1 MAWGGTE
8 MPQITIDGKSYEV
21 PTGSNLLEAVLGLGL
36 DLPYFCWHPA
46 MGSVGSCRQCA
57 MLQFQNEDDDRGRLV
72 MACMTPV
79 SDGMLLSLSNEKAVD
94 FRSDVIEALMTNH
107 PHDCPVCAEGGEC
120 HLQDMTVMSGHRERR
135 YEGLKNT
142 HQNQYLGPLINH
154 EMNRCIACYRCVRYY
169 RDYAGGTDLA
179 ALGSHDH
186 VYFGRHEDGVLESE
200 FAGNLVEVCPT
211 GVFTDKSLVNDY
223 TRKWDLQSAPS
234 ICTGCGMGCNT
245 TPGERYGRLKRVH
258 NRYHHEVNGYFLCD
272 RGRFGG
278 TFVNSDKRLTKA
290 GRKGA
295 DGKFVPLTT
304 EQAHAALVELC
315 AVQGAIVGVG
325 SPRASLE
332 SNWLLREAVGAE
344 NFSSGLGAEA
354 DAVYAIV
361 DALRLGGV
369 PSATLPEIEAADLVI
384 ILGED
389 VTQTAPRIALAL
401 RQSVRNKGL
410 QMAANIGVQYWQD
423 TAVRNIS
430 QNERS
435 PLVQLQSASTRLD
448 DVTSHALG
456 LAPNDI
462 ARLGLALAHALGE
475 GDPIAGLTGEQ
486 QAWIDAVVGL
496 FAHAERPLIIS
507 GSGAH
512 NADVVAAARALS
524 VASSRMNANTRV
536 VYAVPECNSLGSALL
551 DPGGLS
557 MQALADKA
565 RTGDIETL
573 IVMENDLW
581 RRAPRETVDALLSH
595 VPNVVVMDVV
605 ESATADYASLVLP
618 VASYAEAE
626 GTLVS
631 SEGRAQRFFPPMQC
645 PDERAPSWHWLRNAT
660 DRGRT
665 MGLAS
670 LSHLDDVLAALADD
684 MPALAGAVTAAPGAG
699 YRDRIGLKAARQPIR
714 YSGRTAMYADKTMH
728 EPKTRVDEDSSLNY
742 SMEGDNHGLPS
753 ALRPFVW
760 DPGWNSNQSLHKF
773 QDEIGGALTGGS
785 AGTRLIEP
793 GDGSLAATIVPPS
806 AFEPRLESFCLTP
819 QYQIFGSDELS
830 LHADSIADMVGLP
843 VVRVA
848 IGDAQRLGVTTH
860 DGLAVIIDEVAV
872 KCALAIDARVPEGTL
887 GYTVGHPATLAL
899 QSGQYVK
906 VECLPNFC
914 RKPEVIARDGVAAH
928 G

>member
-1 MAWGGTE
+1 

-21 PTGSNLLEAVLGLGL
+21 PAGSNLLEAVLGLGL

-57 MLQFQNEDDDRGRLV
+57 MLQFQNEADERGRLV

-94 FRSDVIEALMTNH
+94 FRADVIEALMTNH

-234 ICTGCGMGCNT
+234 VCTGCGVGCNT
-245 TPGERYGRLKRVH
+245 TPGERYGRLKRIH

-278 TFVNSDKRLTKA
+278 VFVNSEKRLTRA

-295 DGKFVPLTT
+295 DGKFMPLTT
-304 EQAHAALVELC
+304 EQAHAELEALC
-315 AVQGAIVGVG
+315 AVEGTVAGIG
-325 SPRASLE
+325 SPRASVE
-332 SNWLLREAVGAE
+332 SNWVLRQAVGAE
-344 NFSSGLGAEA
+344 NFSAGLGSEA
-354 DAVYAIV
+354 DAVHAIV
-361 DALRLGGV
+361 EALRFGGV
-369 PSATLPEIEAADLVI
+369 ASATLPEIEAADLVV

-423 TAVRNIS
+423 TAVRNIA
-430 QNERS
+430 QYERS

-448 DVTSHALG
+448 DITSHGLG
-456 LAPNDI
+456 LAPTDI
-462 ARLGLALAHALGE
+462 ARVGFALAHALGE
-475 GDPIAGLTGEQ
+475 GPSVTDLTSEQ
-486 QAWIDAVVGL
+486 QAWVDSVSAL
-496 FAHAERPLIIS
+496 FAQAERPLIIS

-512 NADVVAAARALS
+512 NADVVAAARVLAL
-524 VASSRMNANTRV
+524 ASSRTNNRTRV
-536 VYAVPECNSLGSALL
+536 VYAAPECNSLGSALL
-551 DPGGLS
+551 DP
-557 MQALADKA
+557 AAPTIAELAERA
-565 RTGDIETL
+565 RAGDIQTL

-581 RRAPRETVDALLSH
+581 RRAPSAIVDTLLAH
-595 VPNVVVMDVV
+595 VPSVVVMDVV
-605 ESATADYASLVLP
+605 ETATADYASLVVP
-618 VASYAEAE
+618 VASYAESE
-626 GTLVS
+626 GTLVN

-645 PDERAPSWHWLRNAT
+645 PDERPPSWQWLRGVT
-660 DRGRT
+660 QRGCAAELP
-665 MGLAS
+665 GLVYV
-670 LSHLDDVLAALADD
+670 DDVLAAIAND
-684 MPALAGAVTAAPGAG
+684 MPALAGVVTAAPGAG
-699 YRDRIGLKAARQPIR
+699 YRDPIGLKAARQPIR
-714 YSGRTAMYADKTMH
+714 YSGRTAMYANKTMH

-773 QDEIGGALTGGS
+773 QEEIGGAMKGGS

-793 GDGSLAATIVPPS
+793 SGTGAAADIQPPRV
-806 AFEPRLESFCLTP
+806 FEPQPGTFYLTP
-819 QYQIFGSDELS
+819 HYQLFGSEELS
-830 LHADSIADMVGLP
+830 VHAEAVAEMVGLP
-843 VVRVA
+843 VARLA
-848 IGDAQRLGVTTH
+848 PKDAQKIGLIES
-860 DGLAVIIDEVAV
+860 DGVAV
-872 KCALAIDARVPEGTL
+872 MADGVAVNCALVIDPRVPEGTL
-887 GYTVGHPATLAL
+887 GYTVGHPAALAL
-899 QSGQYVK
+899 QSGRYLR
-906 VECLPNFC
+906 VERLPGFC
-914 RKPEVIARDGVAAH
+914 RQPEVLARDGVSAH